1 MHFTVKKPFNYRPC
15 LHYYS
20 LFLPTTGQGEMAD
33 GSVGL
38 GCGVTGFS
46 IAWLRGVTFRPVVG
60 LPAVYLCLDRVL
72 CDFGIVLDTRRLI
85 SVFRRMTMFTCRP
98 VLSDDVYSP
107 SCGLWRCLQ
116 SVQCLWRC
124 LQTVVWLMMFTVRR
138 VAYDD
143 VYSPSCGLWRC
154 LQSVLWLMTMLK
166 SALWLMTK
174 FAVRPV
180 VSDDVYSPSC
190 GICRCLQSV
199 LCFWRCLQSVLCL
212 WRCIQSVLW
221 LMTMFTIR
229 PVAYNDVYSP
239 SCGLCR
245 CLQTILWPMKMFI
258 VRLKS

>member
-1 MHFTVKKPFNYRPC
+1 MHFTVKKTFNYRPC

-98 VLSDDVYSP
+98 VV
-107 SCGLWRCLQ
+107 
-116 SVQCLWRC
+116 
-124 LQTVVWLMMFTVRR
+124 
-138 VAYDD
+138 YDD

-245 CLQTILWPMKMFI
+245 CLQTILWSMKMFI